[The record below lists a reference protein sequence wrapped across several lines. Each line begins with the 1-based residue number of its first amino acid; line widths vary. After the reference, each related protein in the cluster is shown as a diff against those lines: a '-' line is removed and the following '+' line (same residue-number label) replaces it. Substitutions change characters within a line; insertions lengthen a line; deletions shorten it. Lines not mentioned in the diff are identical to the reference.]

1 MGVNVSEP
9 NLNPN
14 YMVILRE
21 ELPLLGVRS
30 GRSW

>member
-21 ELPLLGVRS
+21 ELVLPH
-30 GRSW
+30 